1 MSQVRRVPEEIP
13 DYGTHGTFL
22 AGRWQN
28 SNSTKPPHI
37 GQAYFST
44 CCGGRLL
51 LVALALSRRIAY
63 RSSNCSL
70 SESRRYPF
78 SAGIHNTSTFT
89 VFTTQYPILW
99 HIYLMTRLTSVQT
112 TPVKTFMP
120 TFSQNP

>member
-1 MSQVRRVPEEIP
+1 MSQVRGVPEEIP

-44 CCGGRLL
+44 CRDGRLL
-51 LVALALSRRIAY
+51 LVAFALSRSIAD

-70 SESRRYPF
+70 SKSRRYPF
-78 SAGIHNTSTFT
+78 SARIHNTSTFIYNT
-89 VFTTQYPILW
+89 IPNFSSQPPI
-99 HIYLMTRLTSVQT
+99 HNSNYIYL
-112 TPVKTFMP
+112 
-120 TFSQNP
+120 